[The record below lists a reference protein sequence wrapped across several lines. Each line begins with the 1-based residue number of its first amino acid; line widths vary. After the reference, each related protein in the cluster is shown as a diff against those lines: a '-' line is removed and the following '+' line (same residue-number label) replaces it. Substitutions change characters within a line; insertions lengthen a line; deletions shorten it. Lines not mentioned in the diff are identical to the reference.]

1 MPPRKPTPTAAAV
14 TADTVLG
21 GSFPALH
28 SDADA
33 WRELLTEYIVC
44 GITRWPDVRASELR
58 SYLIEG
64 DVTAI
69 RRDFGSRWQPS
80 VIASCARLLRAICA
94 ERELPV
100 MPHHTNRGFI
110 MTTPRPDRTERATG
124 RDTFYSHTMW
134 LLDDWILEVRY
145 GSFQSSDDADDFSA
159 SDLALGYN
167 QCLWLHHPYGT
178 SPIPYDDIRIFRRV
192 DHAGIQ
198 SSPLTVSDL
207 QRVADVSDMVC
218 IAQTFGKHQVPKGE
232 SVVEIDFSEHALE
245 LGIEIPANDDL
256 DPVSSDTVA

>member
-1 MPPRKPTPTAAAV
+1 MPPRKSVTTDAAV
-14 TADTVLG
+14 TVETVIG
-21 GSFPALH
+21 GPFPALFT
-28 SDADA
+28 DADA
-33 WRELLTEYIVC
+33 WKELLTEYITC
-44 GITRWPDVRASELR
+44 GINRWPNYRASVLR

-69 RRDFGSRWQPS
+69 RRDFGARWQPS

-94 ERELPV
+94 ERLLPV
-100 MPHHTNRGFI
+100 MPHPTNRGSL
-110 MTTPRPDRTERATG
+110 MTTTRPDRTERVKG

-178 SPIPYDDIRIFRRV
+178 SPISYDDIRIFRRV

-198 SSPLTVSDL
+198 SSPLTVADL

-218 IAQTFGKHQVPKGE
+218 IAQTFGKHAQVRGE
-232 SVVEIDFSEHALE
+232 NVVEIDFSEHALE
-245 LGIEIPANDDL
+245 LGIEIPANDDA
-256 DPVSSDTVA
+256 DSASHNTVA